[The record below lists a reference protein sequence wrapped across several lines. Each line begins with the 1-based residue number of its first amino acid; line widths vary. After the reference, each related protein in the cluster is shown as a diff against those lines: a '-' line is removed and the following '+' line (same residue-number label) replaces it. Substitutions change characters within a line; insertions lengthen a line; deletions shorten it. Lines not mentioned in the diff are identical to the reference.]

1 MKGIQGKHYHL
12 GKAGLH
18 LIQGDEEEEFTYE
31 QSGSTAQGGKG
42 WQRGQQ
48 WVEQLK
54 NDPGTRET

>member
-1 MKGIQGKHYHL
+1 MKGIQGKHY
-12 GKAGLH
+12 
-18 LIQGDEEEEFTYE
+18 QGDEEEEFTYE